1 MRTEIWQKM
10 LKASNNMVKP
20 VVISGA
26 IPADEI
32 DDYMQLYKEIF
43 TEFIQQGNTHQGC
56 RVYVGDKQDN
66 HYGEKL
72 KSAPP
77 ASEQTLQQWT
87 TDVFEHNRFGI
98 VLNSLEK
105 YSLKFAEKVAK
116 GSESLLE
123 LTGMPMGGLAFLC
136 FVGNYDYTPFGVHK
150 EILGEEG
157 FLFHMGPHDKTF
169 YTWETSKFYALS
181 KGQDVFPVTE
191 EVLGAADHVF
201 KLKPGDV
208 LCIPSEK
215 FHVGQTPEFSISMVM
230 DFINPSV
237 KKFSRQMAQQIAEKE
252 AGSITMER
260 HIDRIIKPSKL
271 QAANPVTE
279 LCEQIDLCTELNEVI
294 QERYHKLRSNH
305 GYHTPTI
312 QRGEMSLLSSEKL
325 ALTQPY
331 KLQFEMDQT
340 GDTFCFYARGH
351 KITVIN
357 HPKLPA
363 WLLQAN
369 QGTEFNQQSIAEYFL
384 PEWELQ
390 QVMVL
395 LSQLAMYGVIAEAE
409 VFGKGE

>member
-1 MRTEIWQKM
+1 MRTEIWQQM
-10 LKASNNMVKP
+10 LQASNNMKEP

-32 DDYMQLYKEIF
+32 DDYMQLYKAIF

-56 RVYVGDKQDN
+56 RVYVGDKPDN
-66 HYGEKL
+66 YYAEKL
-72 KSAPP
+72 TSAPP
-77 ASEQTLQQWT
+77 ASEQTLHQWMT
-87 TDVFEHNRFGI
+87 GVFDDNRFGI

-116 GSESLLE
+116 GSEPLVE

-169 YTWETSKFYALS
+169 YTWETNKFYALS
-181 KGQDVFPVTE
+181 KGQDMSPVTE

-215 FHVGQTPEFSISMVM
+215 FHVGQTPEFSVSMVM

-237 KKFSRQMAQQIAEKE
+237 KKFSRQMAQQIAEKV
-252 AGSITMER
+252 AGSIAMEQK
-260 HIDRIIKPSKL
+260 ISRIIQPL
-271 QAANPVTE
+271 RLDVVNPVTE
-279 LCEQIDLCTELNEVI
+279 LYEQIDLRNELNYVI
-294 QERYHKLRSNH
+294 QQRYHKLRSNH

-312 QRGEMSLLSSEKL
+312 QRGEVSLLSCEKL
-325 ALTQPY
+325 MLTQPY
-331 KLQFEMDQT
+331 KLQFEVDQT

-351 KITVIN
+351 QITVNN
-357 HPKLPA
+357 HPKLA
-363 WLLQAN
+363 EWLLQAN
-369 QGTEFNQQSIAEYFL
+369 QDYIFNKQSITEYFS
-384 PEWELQ
+384 PDWELQ

-395 LSQLAMYGVIAEAE
+395 LSQLAMYGVITDVLDKAE
-409 VFGKGE
+409 